1 MPNNSTNSL
10 VERAWRGALVLC
22 GIVVLLTLAVD
33 MIRRIWVDLVVTVG
47 VITVIAVAVSAILS
61 WRRRNRW

>member
-10 VERAWRGALVLC
+10 LKRAWRGALALC